1 MRRAKGPSGQTVLTR
16 RELIAATGL
25 SAAALAALAACQ
37 PATTGPTTSG
47 SAAPGAGGTKAPK
60 IGGTLIINQGQEPNT
75 LLPYGNGNAYAGNIF
90 FATANRLVRVQLP
103 EMSPTP
109 DLAESWTVSA
119 DGTTYT
125 FKVRKGVKWHD
136 GNPFTLEDIKYTY
149 ETLSHPDRPGGL
161 PSNLANIVGAQDFKD
176 KKATTIA
183 GITTS
188 GDDTVV
194 FKLKNLSAIFL
205 VTVASSIMVP
215 KHILSTIPVADH
227 PKSAFAR
234 KPILTGPF
242 MVSDWKNGE
251 GVVLTAFKDHFAG
264 RPRLDTII
272 SRGIPDAATGIAEL
286 RAGSVQVAS
295 VLADQF
301 GEFDKDK
308 TNYTTQ
314 RSPGTTAWYMQ
325 LDPTNVLFSD
335 RNVREAMAHTPD
347 RKAITDALFA
357 GTAEPN
363 YSLVSPLSYIYNPQA
378 PKYEYD
384 PAKAK
389 QLLDAAGWTMGADGV
404 RVKNGKRFE
413 WTYMCSPRTAPWAA
427 ALQPYFKTMG
437 IPFQIQQLDFG
448 TIISK
453 GVVGGYEGF
462 FQGWGN
468 FTIDPRIDLQA
479 NFLHTP
485 PPSPDTVGY
494 ANPKVDDLF
503 VQGTK
508 ATEEK
513 DIKRIYGEIQSIVE
527 GDVPFIHLWRIQD
540 LLVVR
545 NTVKIPPIKV
555 SPQLWTTAAQW
566 EAV

>member
-1 MRRAKGPSGQTVLTR
+1 MRRAKGDTGQVVLTR

-25 SAAALAALAACQ
+25 SAAAIAALAACQ
-37 PATTGPTTSG
+37 PSTTGPTASE
-47 SAAPGAGGTKAPK
+47 SAAPGGGTAAPK
-60 IGGTLIINQGQEPNT
+60 VGGTLIMNQGQEPNT

-90 FATANRLVRVQLP
+90 FATANRLVKVQLP
-103 EMSPTP
+103 EMSPAP

-136 GNPFTLEDIKYTY
+136 GEAFTLDDIKFTY

-161 PSNLANIVGAQDFKD
+161 SANLANIVGAQDFKD
-176 KKATTIA
+176 KKASSIS
-183 GITTS
+183 GITTT

-194 FKLKNLSAIFL
+194 FKLKNLSALFL
-205 VTVASSIMVP
+205 VQVASAVLMP

-227 PKSAFAR
+227 PKSDFAR

-242 MVSDWKNGE
+242 MVKEWKTGE
-251 GVVLTAFKDHFAG
+251 GVTLAANKDYFAG
-264 RPRLDTII
+264 RPNLDTII

-286 RAGSVQVAS
+286 RAGSVQVAY

-308 TNYTTQ
+308 ATFTTQ
-314 RSPGTTAWYMQ
+314 RLPGTTCWYMQ

-347 RKAITDALFA
+347 RKAITDALFS

-363 YSLVSPLSYIYNPQA
+363 YSLVSPLSYIFNPQA

-384 PAKAK
+384 PNKAK
-389 QLLDAAGWTMGADGV
+389 QLLDAAGWTMGSDGV

-468 FTIDPRIDLQA
+468 FTIDPRVDLSS

-485 PPSPDTVGY
+485 PPVPDTVGY
-494 ANPKVDDLF
+494 NNPNVDALF
-503 VQGTK
+503 AEGTK
-508 ATEEK
+508 AAEEK
-513 DIKRIYGEIQSIVE
+513 EIKRIYGEIQTIVE

-545 NTVKIPPIKV
+545 NNVKVPNIKV

-566 EAV
+566 EAK